1 MDKNEL
7 VEKIINA
14 LREAGAPVQLFDL
27 SKTLHIK
34 SDSLDYQKLKSELRE
49 LSMLKI
55 IERLSRRKFVLKE
68 YDDNSIYKGVLKIR
82 DDRAFVDI
90 KPSGGQSDVQS
101 EQNEI
106 KKVYIK
112 KKHLQTAFEGD
123 TIQVKILGTGKG
135 NKARG
140 EVISILNR
148 STHIIRGIIEF
159 DNNITYLLPDDDKYY
174 VDFLIPKNKLNGAK
188 HGERV
193 KASFVSW
200 DDRMKSPLAE
210 VIEILKRKIAPT
222 ADFDSIIEEFYLP
235 GDFKP
240 NVIAEADEAAKPV
253 SKEIINNRLDLRKEL
268 IITIDPVDA
277 KDFDDALSLKLLEN
291 GNYELGVHIADVSH
305 YIKENT
311 NIDNEARWRGNS
323 IYLVDRVI
331 PMLPENLSNNMCSLQ
346 PNKVRLA
353 YTVFMEFTSSG
364 VLKKYALRESVI
376 KSKKRFNYDEVDK
389 ILITGKGKKVRTE
402 HCAVPTGE
410 DPLTDLLLSL
420 NKLAQTLREKR
431 YSSGGIDFE
440 TSEVKFQIEN
450 GIPTSAVLKK
460 SSPATILVEECMLA
474 ANQVV
479 AKHVKVLSHNPPES
493 PFKKGGKVLPFIY
506 RIHDDPVQQKLGE
519 VLEFLKTLRPSI
531 TLKGKK
537 SSDINKFLERFD
549 DLPEKPVVHQMLL
562 RAMAKAVYSEKNI
575 GHYGLG
581 FSDYSHFTSPIRR
594 YPDLQVHRL
603 LKEYSDGKIKFERV
617 KYLES
622 EMKIVSEHCSDRERI
637 AVEAER
643 ASVKLAQT
651 VLASNYLGKEFDGT
665 ISGVISFGLFVLL
678 DDIYAEGLLHIR
690 DLHDDFYYFEERNYR
705 LVGRR
710 YKRTFSIGKR
720 IRVKITH
727 VNTDDRKIDLAYI
740 T

>member
-581 FSDYSHFTSPIRR
+581 FSDYSHFTSPIF
-594 YPDLQVHRL
+594 L
-603 LKEYSDGKIKFERV
+603 S
-617 KYLES
+617 S
-622 EMKIVSEHCSDRERI
+622 
-637 AVEAER
+637 
-643 ASVKLAQT
+643 
-651 VLASNYLGKEFDGT
+651 
-665 ISGVISFGLFVLL
+665 
-678 DDIYAEGLLHIR
+678 
-690 DLHDDFYYFEERNYR
+690 
-705 LVGRR
+705 
-710 YKRTFSIGKR
+710 
-720 IRVKITH
+720 
-727 VNTDDRKIDLAYI
+727 
-740 T
+740 

>member
-1 MDKNEL
+1 LCFGVHITNGIQIINGQNKFCPYIKIMEKNEL
-7 VEKIINA
+7 IEKIINA
-14 LREAGAPVQLFDL
+14 LRDAVGPVQLFDL
-27 SKTLHIK
+27 SKILHIK

-55 IERLSRRKFVLKE
+55 IERLSRRKYVLKE
-68 YDDNSIYKGVLKIR
+68 YDDSSLYKGVLKIR
-82 DDRAFVDI
+82 DDRAYVELNI
-90 KPSGGQSDVQS
+90 
-101 EQNEI
+101 NEL

-123 TIQVKILGTGKG
+123 TVQLKILEMRRGS
-135 NKARG
+135 KAHG

-148 STHIIRGIIEF
+148 SPHIIRGIIEN
-159 DNNITYLLPDDDKYY
+159 DNNVTYLLPDDDKYY

-200 DDRMKSPLAE
+200 DDRMKSPVAE
-210 VIEILKRKIAPT
+210 VIEILKRKPIPT
-222 ADFDSIIEEFYLP
+222 ADFDSIVEEFYLP

-240 NVIAEADEAAKPV
+240 NVIAEAEEAAKPV

-277 KDFDDALSLKLLEN
+277 KDFDDALSLKILQN

-311 NIDNEARWRGNS
+311 NIDDEARWRGNS

-331 PMLPENLSNNMCSLQ
+331 PMLPENLSNNICSLQ

-353 YTVFMEFTSSG
+353 YTVFMEYSPLG
-364 VLKKYALRESVI
+364 ILKKYDIRESVI

-389 ILITGKGKKVRTE
+389 ILITGEGI
-402 HCAVPTGE
+402 HS
-410 DPLTDLLLSL
+410 DLLLSL
-420 NKLAQTLREKR
+420 NKLAQTLRTKR

-450 GIPTSAVLKK
+450 GIPEKAIIKR

-474 ANQVV
+474 ANQAV
-479 AKHVKVLSHNPPES
+479 AKHLKVLSKNPPES
-493 PFKKGGKVLPFIY
+493 PIKKGGKLLPFIY
-506 RIHDDPVQQKLGE
+506 RVHDDPVQQKLSE
-519 VLEFLKTLRPSI
+519 VLEFLKTLHPSI

-537 SSDINKFLERFD
+537 SSDINKFLEKFD

-603 LKEYSDGKIKFERV
+603 LKEYSDGKIKIERI

-651 VLASNYLGKEFDGT
+651 ILASNFLGKEFDGT
-665 ISGVISFGLFVLL
+665 ISGVISFGLFILL

-740 T
+740 N